1 MVDLVID
8 PGHGGSDYGSR
19 GESSLVEK
27 SLTLYIANKIKEYL
41 DKKQISVIM
50 TRNDDRYVTLEERA
64 KIANKNKARCF
75 ISIHINSSGVDSAE
89 GTEVYTFTKG
99 DEGERLASNVLDK
112 IVSSVKLKN
121 RGVKFANF
129 TVLKETEMPSILVE
143 TCFISN
149 PKERGL
155 LKEDYFKDKIALSI
169 ANGFLR
175 HIGRE
180 EISMGID
187 EDITINSKTPII
199 AVPTASKH
207 QAFQWAQK
215 KGATDEFIA
224 LAEIYWNSSILESG
238 VNPVV
243 AYAQSAIETNLGFF
257 NGIFKK
263 EYKNPCGLKISS
275 DINDENSGYATFN
288 NWTSGV
294 EAHLDHLGLYA
305 GGVIYPKR
313 VSRDPR
319 HFPYLLGKAKYV
331 EDLSGNWSPLDDYGI
346 KVLNLVK
353 EIEASYP
360 VVEIEPIKL
369 DDNIVNNKHNEE
381 LVNSSD
387 TSVEGLKKE
396 VSSIITDIEK
406 LKNRTEELKVYIN
419 SVEGFLAQEKKLKD
433 ALNATNMSLQ
443 EKNKSYEQTIE
454 DILDVISKLRSVII

>member
-8 PGHGGSDYGSR
+8 PGHGGSDYGAR
-19 GESSLVEK
+19 GEGSLVEK

-41 DKKQISVIM
+41 DKKQISVIL

-99 DEGERLASNVLDK
+99 DEGERLATNVLDK
-112 IVSSVKLKN
+112 IVSGVSLKN

-129 TVLKETEMPSILVE
+129 TVLKETDMPAILVE

-149 PKERGL
+149 SKEEAL
-155 LKEDYFKDKIALSI
+155 LEEDYFRDKIALSI

-180 EISMGID
+180 EISMGVD
-187 EDITINSKTPII
+187 EDIVINSKTPII
-199 AVPTASKH
+199 SPPTATKY

-215 KGATDEFIA
+215 KGATEEFIA
-224 LAEIYWNSSILESG
+224 LAEIYWNSSIIECG

-243 AYAQSAIETNLGFF
+243 AYAQSAIETNLGIF
-257 NGIFKK
+257 NGVFKK
-263 EYKNPCGLKISS
+263 EYKNPCGLRISN
-275 DINDENSGYATFN
+275 DINDENGGYAIFN

-313 VSRDPR
+313 ISRDPR
-319 HFPYLLGKAKYV
+319 HFPYLLGKAKYI

-346 KVLNLVK
+346 KVLELVK
-353 EIEASYP
+353 EIESSYSEK
-360 VVEIEPIKL
+360 VIAPIKL
-369 DDNIVNNKHNEE
+369 DDNNDGNNYNDE
-381 LVNSSD
+381 LVND
-387 TSVEGLKKE
+387 DDSVEGLKKE
-396 VSSIITDIEK
+396 VSSIISDIEK
-406 LKNRTEELKVYIN
+406 LKSRTEELKIYIN

-454 DILDVISKLRSVII
+454 DILDVISKLRSIVI